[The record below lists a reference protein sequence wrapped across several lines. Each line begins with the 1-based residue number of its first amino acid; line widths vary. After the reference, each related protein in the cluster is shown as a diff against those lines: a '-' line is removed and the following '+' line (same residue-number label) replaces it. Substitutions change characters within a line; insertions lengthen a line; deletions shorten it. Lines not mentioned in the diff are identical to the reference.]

1 MKNGNT
7 KIIEINGFRG
17 FLTFMFIGVCLVAGF
32 VVFPAKVAMY
42 LWNNLVSTYLAAPT
56 INIWQGL
63 LLWAAVALTGYIAS
77 GKKVFVSFSEPEQLN
92 DAEMKMLMDR
102 VKIQEEARRLNAML
116 LKPETLKEI
125 TKKIEEEQAVLAKK
139 VSDNVQEEKSED
151 KEKL

>member
-17 FLTFMFIGVCLVAGF
+17 FLTFMFIGVCLVDGF

-42 LWNNLVSTYLAAPT
+42 LWNNLVSAYLAAPI
-56 INIWQGL
+56 INVWQGL